1 MNTHAQAKVGRG
13 RENMAWPNLP
23 GFRGP
28 LQDLVMTN
36 QIADPAW
43 LTLGVFHENLKHADC
58 SVKVAAACMYTG
70 TKY

>member
-1 MNTHAQAKVGRG
+1 MCTAACALTSRTRLHSVNTHAQAKVGRG

-36 QIADPAW
+36 QIADPA
-43 LTLGVFHENLKHADC
+43 
-58 SVKVAAACMYTG
+58 
-70 TKY
+70 